1 LSAALNGIAVV
12 TGASGGI
19 GGAIARALA
28 AQGMSVCLTG
38 RDRGRL
44 EDVAAQIRSR
54 VAQVLVHPSDLTTDE
69 GIRGLVAS
77 VGAHSRRIDVLVHAA
92 GTIRLGDIESV
103 GWDDLD
109 EQYRMNLRA
118 PFLLTKA
125 FLPMLKESRGQVVFI
140 NSTAALSA
148 GADNG
153 LYAATKH
160 ALRSITGSIRDH
172 VNPYGIR
179 VVSVFPGRTATPM
192 QETVH
197 RFEGR
202 RYDEA
207 ALVQAADVAELVVA
221 ALTLPRTAEV
231 TDVLVRPMKK
241 PAPATLT
248 K

>member
-1 LSAALNGIAVV
+1 
-12 TGASGGI
+12 
-19 GGAIARALA
+19 
-28 AQGMSVCLTG
+28 MSVCLTG
-38 RDRGRL
+38 RDIARL
-44 EDVAAQIRSR
+44 QDVAAQIGTR
-54 VAQVLVHPSDLTTDE
+54 VPQVLVHASDLATDE

-77 VGAHSRRIDVLVHAA
+77 VCARSGRIDVLVHAA

-109 EQYRMNLRA
+109 EQYRMNVRA

-125 FLPMLKESRGQVVFI
+125 FLPMLKEARGQVVFI

-160 ALRSITGSIRDH
+160 ALRSITDSIRDH
-172 VNPYGIR
+172 LNPYGVR
-179 VVSVFPGRTATPM
+179 VVSVFPGRTATAM

-197 RFEGR
+197 RLEGR
-202 RYDEA
+202 RYEA
-207 ALVQAADVAELVVA
+207 PDLVQAADVAELIIG
-221 ALTLPRTAEV
+221 ALALPRTAEV
-231 TDVLVRPMKK
+231 TDVVVRPMKK
-241 PAPATLT
+241 PGPARLT